1 MSETPTN
8 KLSIY
13 LIKEEYS
20 EHKDILK
27 KIDALKSKDV
37 NGIGVLYFGESHTF
51 KPSWLDKFFGSA
63 LGDDIEKLFNAS
75 SKAILL
81 SKVKVTNDKER
92 IFAIPFGYG

>member
-1 MSETPTN
+1 MSQEIPTN
-8 KLSIY
+8 KLSVY

-27 KIDALKSKDV
+27 KIDTLQSKDV

-63 LGDDIEKLFNAS
+63 LGDDIEKLLMLPLKRFYCQ
-75 SKAILL
+75 KLRLQMI
-81 SKVKVTNDKER
+81 KKE
-92 IFAIPFGYG
+92 